1 MAPPSIF
8 VELLNFL
15 PSKLCNSDSS
25 APGLRTTAGLSPH
38 SSAAVLP
45 LPEDGAQIFSKMGL
59 TKAVSCGKLYLTQRL
74 GFANRK

>member
-1 MAPPSIF
+1 MAAPSIF
-8 VELLNFL
+8 VGLLNFL

-38 SSAAVLP
+38 SPAAVSLVP
-45 LPEDGAQIFSKMGL
+45 QEGTQIFSKMGL

-74 GFANRK
+74 GVANRK